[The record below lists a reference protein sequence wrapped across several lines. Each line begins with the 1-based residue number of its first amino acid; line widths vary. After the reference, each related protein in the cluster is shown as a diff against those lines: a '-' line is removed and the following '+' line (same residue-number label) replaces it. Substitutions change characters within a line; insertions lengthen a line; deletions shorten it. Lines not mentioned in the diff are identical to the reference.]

1 MIEIIIPISSSSKF
15 FPNEEYYFPKPLVDV
30 DGTPLILK
38 VIKNIQKYLN
48 PKKFIFIIP
57 KSLETSFSLGNILK
71 LACNSTVEIVE
82 RMEKTDGGLCSSLL
96 AIDSIS
102 ENHELLILNMDDII
116 DFDLSEVI
124 DSFRSNNSDSGLI
137 GFEASHPR
145 WCYLKHDSDNLVK
158 MCAEKRVISKI
169 ASAGFYYF
177 KNKNLF
183 IDSCMQ
189 TMLDGELINGL
200 FYISSAINQLIL
212 KGKKVTFFKI
222 PSFKY
227 HSLYSPESIKEYER
241 YLNSYGK
248 SNDIGETND
257 LNLVIPAAG
266 IGSRFANEGWQSPKP
281 FIHINGRL
289 MIELVIENLNT
300 NSNNKI
306 ILFRKEQIKHIDK
319 NSVLNKSKIIAI
331 DRVTEGTACTVLK
344 ARKFIDNNSPL
355 LIANSDQIVD
365 FDVEEFINYLYIND
379 LDGLILVFK
388 DPHKSDKWS
397 FVKINDSGLVIEV
410 AEKKPIS
417 DLATVGIYL
426 FRKGSDFCKSALDMI
441 VNNER
446 VNNEF
451 YTCPVYNYMINSGAK
466 VGIFE
471 IPYENMHGIGT
482 PHDLREFIEKKG
494 YKPSLDDPNLNR
506 K

>member
-1 MIEIIIPISSSSKF
+1 MLEIIIPISSTSRF
-15 FPNEEYYFPKPLVDV
+15 FPSEEYYFPKPLVDI

-38 VIKNIQKYLN
+38 VIKNIQKYLT
-48 PKKFIFIIP
+48 PKKFVFIIP
-57 KSLETSFSLGNILK
+57 KSLETSFSLANILK
-71 LACNSTVEIVE
+71 LACNSSVEIVE
-82 RMEKTDGGLCSSLL
+82 RMEKTNGGLCSSLL

-102 ENHELLILNMDDII
+102 ENHEILVLNMDDII
-116 DFDLSEVI
+116 DFDLKEVI
-124 DSFRSNNSDSGLI
+124 DSFRLNNSDGGLI

-145 WCYLKHDSDNLVK
+145 WCYLKHDSENLVK
-158 MCAEKRVISKI
+158 MCAEKKVISKI
-169 ASAGFYYF
+169 ACAGFYYF

-183 IDSCMQ
+183 IQSCMQ
-189 TMLDGELINGL
+189 TMLDGELINGT

-222 PSFKY
+222 PSSKY

-241 YLNSYGK
+241 YLNSYERCK
-248 SNDIGETND
+248 DIKETTD

-266 IGSRFANEGWQSPKP
+266 RGSRFANEGWQSPKP
-281 FIHINGRL
+281 FIRINGRL
-289 MIELVIENLNT
+289 MIELVIENLDT
-300 NSNNKI
+300 SLNKI
-306 ILFRKEQIKHIDK
+306 ILFRKEHINHIDK
-319 NSVLNKSKIIAI
+319 NSVLNNSKIIPI
-331 DRVTEGTACTVLK
+331 DKVTQGTACTVLK

-365 FDVEEFINYLYIND
+365 FDVKEFINYLHINN

-388 DPHKSDKWS
+388 DPYKSDKWS
-397 FVKINDSGLVIEV
+397 FVKLNDSGLVTEV

-426 FRKGSDFCKSALDMI
+426 FRKGSDFCNSAVDMI

-451 YTCPVYNYMINSGAK
+451 YTCPVYNYMIKFGAK
-466 VGIFE
+466 IGIFE

-482 PHDLREFIEKKG
+482 PHDLREFIIKKG
-494 YKPSLDDPNLNR
+494 YETSIDDPGLNI
-506 K
+506 